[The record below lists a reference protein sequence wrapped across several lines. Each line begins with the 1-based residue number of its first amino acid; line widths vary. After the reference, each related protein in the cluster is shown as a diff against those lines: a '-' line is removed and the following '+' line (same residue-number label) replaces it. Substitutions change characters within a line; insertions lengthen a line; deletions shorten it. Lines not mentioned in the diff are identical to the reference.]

1 MSVLEAA
8 TEAANRII
16 HGDEHSEDEVQL
28 VSGELLRAAAL
39 LREYEEALSVW
50 QAWLREHLD
59 ALPADEDEFDDDDR
73 AVLSSMRYV
82 VELDPGCTEADDYEG
97 TGKWEAM
104 QTLRAALSKD
114 TDG

>member
-1 MSVLEAA
+1 MSVLESA

-28 VSGELLRAAAL
+28 VSGELL
-39 LREYEEALSVW
+39 
-50 QAWLREHLD
+50 
-59 ALPADEDEFDDDDR
+59 
-73 AVLSSMRYV
+73 
-82 VELDPGCTEADDYEG
+82 
-97 TGKWEAM
+97 GKWEAM